1 MQFTSFLSPPRD
13 ATHTTSA
20 SQKARLGWSG
30 TLARLRR
37 KPQHDLEA
45 MTKRIIL
52 PSLPVSD
59 EDMARATHQDL
70 GQKLVRQEK
79 WAELAARIEY
89 ADDSRLSTPGGEAAS
104 MLLAFGARSD
114 VLAAAEDAIHD
125 GMIPDPAGV
134 EAFEDM
140 LRDHHGN
147 PACALVVALTHF
159 DIGWSWQTAI
169 AAGPVAD
176 TAESKLR
183 IAAHFRRANDIMA
196 PFDPVELD
204 APSVAAAQCALLAV
218 DPQARH
224 KLANAY
230 AQLID
235 LDPDSPAHMRAFGR
249 HLLPAHLGDYDQL
262 ELEARRTTARTAE
275 CWGAGAYTWVYLDAL
290 THDHGALDT
299 VDTGFFIDGLRDILA
314 RKHDQH
320 VINMMAAFCAISM
333 APDHDRAARLTAVAE
348 QARQNLHD
356 CTDWILAQHL
366 QELHPLIWSQ
376 ALLPPR
382 LIPARPSRPALV
394 TKGRQAALRA
404 IALRFAD
411 DIADGSSIAFSPSG
425 MYRLPAL

>member
-1 MQFTSFLSPPRD
+1 MPFTSRLSATRDTSHTESAPPKPRFGF
-13 ATHTTSA
+13 AGA
-20 SQKARLGWSG
+20 
-30 TLARLRR
+30 LARLRR
-37 KPQHDLEA
+37 KPQHDLDA

-59 EDMARATHQDL
+59 EEMARATHQDL

-89 ADDSRLSTPGGEAAS
+89 ADDCRLSTPGGEAAS

-114 VLAAAEDAIHD
+114 VVAAAEDAIHD

-140 LRDHHGN
+140 LGDHYGN
-147 PACALVVALTHF
+147 AACALVVALTHF
-159 DIGWSWQTAI
+159 DIGWAWQTAI
-169 AAGPVAD
+169 ATGHVAD

-183 IAAHFRRANDIMA
+183 IAAHFRRADDIMA
-196 PFDPVELD
+196 PFDPVDLD
-204 APSVAAAQCALLAV
+204 APSVAAAKCALLAAH
-218 DPQARH
+218 PQARH

-230 AQLID
+230 EQLID
-235 LDPDSPAHMRAFGR
+235 LDPDSPAYMRALGR
-249 HLLPAHLGDYDQL
+249 HLLPAHFGDYDQL
-262 ELEARRTTARTAE
+262 ELEARRTAARTAE
-275 CWGAGAYTWVYLDAL
+275 FWGAGAYSWVYLDAL
-290 THDHGALDT
+290 THDDGALNT
-299 VDTGFFIDGLRDILA
+299 VDTAFFIDGLRDILA
-314 RKHDQH
+314 RKRDQH
-320 VINMMAAFCAISM
+320 VTNMMAAFCAIAM
-333 APDHDRAARLTAVAE
+333 AADHDRPARLSASAD
-348 QARQNLHD
+348 QARKRLHD
-356 CTDWILAQHL
+356 CTDWILSDHL

-382 LIPARPSRPALV
+382 LTPALPSRRALV

-411 DIADGSSIAFSPSG
+411 EIADGSSIAFSPSG